1 MAMESNTYISEEGLE
16 KLKEETRF
24 LKTDKRQEISQRIEE
39 AKKLGDLSENAEY
52 MEAKEAQE
60 LNERKIAELEEVLR
74 TAVIISK
81 NRKKGVV
88 QIGSTVIVKLK
99 GKTATFIITGSE
111 EANPDEGKI
120 SNLSPLGSSLLDKKV
135 GDAVTVKTPAGALEY
150 EIVEIQ

>member
-1 MAMESNTYISEEGLE
+1 MESSTYISEEGFE
-16 KLKEETRF
+16 KLKEEARI

-52 MEAKEAQE
+52 MEAKEEQE
-60 LNERKIAELEEVLR
+60 LNERKIAELEEILR

-88 QIGSTVIVKLK
+88 QIGSSIIVKSN
-99 GKTATFIITGSE
+99 GKTASFIITGSE
-111 EANPDEGKI
+111 EANPDESKI
-120 SNLSPLGSSLLDKKV
+120 SNLSPLGSSFLDKKV
-135 GDAVTVKTPAGALEY
+135 GDIVTVKTPAGVLNY

>member
-1 MAMESNTYISEEGLE
+1 MAMESNTYISEEGFE
-16 KLKEETRF
+16 KLKEEARV

-120 SNLSPLGSSLLDKKV
+120 SNLSPLGNSLLDKKV
-135 GDAVTVKTPAGALEY
+135 GDAVTVKTPAGILEY